1 MPHSKSRLLA
11 RLGVSDIDRFRP
23 YLTVSELRHG
33 DVRADTH
40 QSVDKVYF
48 PHGGINSC
56 VVELKSGEWIETGR
70 RCLRRYAS
78 AR

>member
-1 MPHSKSRLLA
+1 LA

-33 DVRADTH
+33 DVLAATH

-48 PHGGINSC
+48 LHSGIISC
-56 VVELKSGEWIETGR
+56 VVELKAANGSKPV
-70 RCLRRYAS
+70 
-78 AR
+78 